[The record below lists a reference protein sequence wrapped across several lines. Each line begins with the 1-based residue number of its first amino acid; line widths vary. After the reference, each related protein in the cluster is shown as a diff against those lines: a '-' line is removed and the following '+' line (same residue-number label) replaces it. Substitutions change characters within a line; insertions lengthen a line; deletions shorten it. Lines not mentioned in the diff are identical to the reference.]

1 MPQTK
6 FVTSKALNLGLR
18 PIVVLNKVDKGDAEP
33 DRALDECFDLFAISA
48 QTMIN
53 WTFLMYASGRSG
65 WADHDL
71 NGPRN
76 DLNALFDLILN
87 HVPPP
92 RQAEHIEDDFR
103 MLATTLK

>member
-1 MPQTK
+1 
-6 FVTSKALNLGLR
+6 
-18 PIVVLNKVDKGDAEP
+18 
-33 DRALDECFDLFAISA
+33 
-48 QTMIN
+48 
-53 WTFLMYASGRSG
+53 MYASGRSG

-103 MLATTLK
+103 MLATTLGSDPFAVSYTHLTLPPILLV